1 MPSTTSIS
9 KNSRYYG
16 NMVSGIRGGIDL
28 LANNGNLNGNGIG
41 RCINLYIN

>member
-28 LANNGNLNGNGIG
+28 LANNGNNNGIG